1 MLVFS
6 RKTQASHGC
15 RSSSLSLTQEQKQ
28 ALSAVRRS
36 EDLIAE
42 ATSLIKSDPSAKQ
55 PTKPI
60 TLFKA
65 LAVLI
70 SRQWNSLDSEQKR
83 PYEDQAAEE
92 MTKYQAKLTE
102 YKIMVERKKLVTSG
116 KGSGSGAKEEEG
128 TLAPPQQQE
137 DSKPSARDKGSAQH
151 NVVTRESHHPA
162 TAEGSNFMLQPNPI
176 NYDPVERS
184 VAHSFESN
192 LGMAMTRAAQLGHNA
207 NSSTGNP
214 SGQDQSFG
222 ADRLDWSPTGANTL
236 LPNNL
241 SHLQSR
247 NQPSS
252 LIHMQQFWNQQQ
264 QQSSFASQPNNMTT
278 AAAANQGFA
287 GAELVRY
294 QENQQNNEQ
303 QLGQLSSTAA
313 NIQAFRQLFGPSNQF
328 PRGQSLQDPGGNQT
342 NVASSNVRA
351 AIPNS
356 SSLVT
361 QPQQP
366 TMASGALGTD
376 PAQYERQLLEQQADR
391 SLPYALQ
398 YQHPAMDPQ
407 QQQQQATPMA
417 AVSQRDASL
426 SMGHHV
432 NNANVSDN
440 SAAAR
445 MFAESSGQ
453 LPGVREQ
460 QQEQQQYPHLPQE
473 PGSSSSFDEEN
484 CKQS

>member
-1 MLVFS
+1 M
-6 RKTQASHGC
+6 
-15 RSSSLSLTQEQKQ
+15 
-28 ALSAVRRS
+28 SAVRRS

-42 ATSLIKSDPSAKQ
+42 ATAFIKSDPSAKQ

-222 ADRLDWSPTGANTL
+222 AYRLDWSPIGANTL
-236 LPNNL
+236 LPNNP

-247 NQPSS
+247 NQLSS

-303 QLGQLSSTAA
+303 QLGHQLSSTAA
-313 NIQAFRQLFGPSNQF
+313 NIQAFRQLFGPTNQF
-328 PRGQSLQDPGGNQT
+328 SQDRSLQDPGGNQT

-366 TMASGALGTD
+366 TMASGALGAD

-417 AVSQRDASL
+417 AVSHRDASL
-426 SMGHHV
+426 SMGHHI